1 MKRAVIMGA
10 TSGMGWEVAKI
21 LASKGWTLGIAAR
34 REEKL
39 KELKM
44 LCLGLNSKDGT
55 YQNSRDKNSD
65 DGTNEKGALISR
77 QRIEYQVIDIEQENA
92 PELLKTLI
100 DKIGGMDLYFHGSGV
115 GWQNPELEPQTEL
128 KTCAVNT
135 VGFTRMV
142 TAAWQYFKDIQEKS
156 GDEEERMDDNPHGK
170 NVMDISSAGHI
181 AVISSIAG
189 TKGMGTAP
197 SYSATKSFDNTYIQ
211 ALVQLTHK
219 TRLEDGRRLK
229 IRFTDIRPGFVDTP
243 LLDTT
248 KHHYPMLMDPV
259 KVSRKIVRAIERK
272 KRVAVID
279 WRYKILVFLWRLIPN
294 CIWERI
300 KL

>member
-10 TSGMGWEVAKI
+10 TSGMGREVARI
-21 LASKGWTLGIAAR
+21 LAEKGWTLGIAAR

-39 KELKM
+39 QSLQA
-44 LCLGLNSKDGT
+44 LFP
-55 YQNSRDKNSD
+55 QN
-65 DGTNEKGALISR
+65 
-77 QRIEYQVIDIEQENA
+77 IEYQVIDIEQENA
-92 PELLKTLI
+92 PELLLSLVK
-100 DKIGGMDLYFHGSGV
+100 KIGGMDLYFHGSGV
-115 GWQNPELEPQTEL
+115 GWHNEELDPSVEL

-142 TAAWQYFKDIQEKS
+142 TAAWNYFKEK
-156 GDEEERMDDNPHGK
+156 GG
-170 NVMDISSAGHI
+170 GHI

-189 TKGMGTAP
+189 TKGLGPAP

-211 ALVQLTHK
+211 ALAQLSRSSK
-219 TRLEDGRRLK
+219 IG

-248 KHHYPMLMDPV
+248 KHHYPMLMKPE
-259 KVSRKIVRAIERK
+259 KVARKIVRALERK
-272 KRVAVID
+272 KRVAIID
-279 WRYKILVFLWRLIPN
+279 WRYRILVFFWRLIPN
-294 CIWERI
+294 FIWERI

>member
-10 TSGMGWEVAKI
+10 TSGMGREVASI
-21 LASKGWTLGIAAR
+21 LVRKGWTLGVAGR

-39 KELKM
+39 KELQA
-44 LCLGLNSKDGT
+44 S
-55 YQNSRDKNSD
+55 YPEQ
-65 DGTNEKGALISR
+65 IS
-77 QRIEYQVIDIEQENA
+77 YQVIDIEKEDATERLQA
-92 PELLKTLI
+92 LI

-115 GWQNPELEPQTEL
+115 GWHNEELDRSVEL
-128 KTCAVNT
+128 KTVSTNSL
-135 VGFTRMV
+135 GFTRMID
-142 TAAWQYFKDIQEKS
+142 AAWHYFKDK
-156 GDEEERMDDNPHGK
+156 GG
-170 NVMDISSAGHI
+170 GHI

-189 TKGMGTAP
+189 VKGLGPAP

-211 ALVQLTHK
+211 ALAQLSRK
-219 TRLEDGRRLK
+219 QKLN

-243 LLDTT
+243 LLDIT
-248 KHHYPMLMDPV
+248 KHHYPMLMKQD
-259 KVSRKIVRAIERK
+259 KVARKIVRAVERK

-279 WRYKILVFLWRLIPN
+279 WRYRILVFFWRLIPN

>member
-10 TSGMGWEVAKI
+10 TSGMGQEVARI
-21 LASKGWTLGIAAR
+21 LAGKGWKIGVAGR

-39 KELKM
+39 KELQQ
-44 LCLGLNSKDGT
+44 LSP
-55 YQNSRDKNSD
+55 QS
-65 DGTNEKGALISR
+65 
-77 QRIEYQVIDIEQENA
+77 IEYQVIDIEKENA
-92 PELLKTLI
+92 PELLLSLI

-115 GWQNPELEPQTEL
+115 GWHNEELVLSTEL
-128 KTCAVNT
+128 KTVSTNAL
-135 VGFTRMV
+135 GFTRMV
-142 TAAWQYFKDIQEKS
+142 DSAWHYFRQKGE
-156 GDEEERMDDNPHGK
+156 
-170 NVMDISSAGHI
+170 GHI

-189 TKGMGTAP
+189 VKGLGPAP

-211 ALVQLTHK
+211 ALAQLS
-219 TRLEDGRRLK
+219 RSSGLK

-243 LLDTT
+243 LLDTS
-248 KHHYPMLMDPV
+248 KHHYPMLMDQN
-259 KVSRKIVRAIERK
+259 KVARKIVRAVERK

-279 WRYKILVFLWRLIPN
+279 WRYRILVFFWRLIPN

>member
-10 TSGMGWEVAKI
+10 TSGMGREVARI
-21 LASKGWTLGIAAR
+21 LAEKGWKLGIAAR

-39 KELKM
+39 QSLQA
-44 LCLGLNSKDGT
+44 L
-55 YQNSRDKNSD
+55 YPQN
-65 DGTNEKGALISR
+65 
-77 QRIEYQVIDIEQENA
+77 IEYQVIDIEQENA
-92 PELLKTLI
+92 PELLLSLVE
-100 DKIGGMDLYFHGSGV
+100 KIGGMDLYFHGSGV
-115 GWQNPELEPQTEL
+115 GWHNEELDPSVEL

-142 TAAWQYFKDIQEKS
+142 TAAWNYFKEK
-156 GDEEERMDDNPHGK
+156 GG
-170 NVMDISSAGHI
+170 GHI

-189 TKGMGTAP
+189 TKGLGPAP

-211 ALVQLTHK
+211 ALAQLSRK
-219 TRLEDGRRLK
+219 SKSG

-248 KHHYPMLMDPV
+248 KHHYPMLMKPEIV
-259 KVSRKIVRAIERK
+259 ARKIVRAIERK
-272 KRVAVID
+272 KRVAIID
-279 WRYKILVFLWRLIPN
+279 WRYRILVFFWRLIPN
-294 CIWERI
+294 FIWERI

>member
-10 TSGMGWEVAKI
+10 TSGMGREVARI
-21 LASKGWTLGIAAR
+21 LAEKGWKLGIAAR

-39 KELKM
+39 QSL
-44 LCLGLNSKDGT
+44 
-55 YQNSRDKNSD
+55 Q
-65 DGTNEKGALISR
+65 ALYPQS
-77 QRIEYQVIDIEQENA
+77 IEYQAIDIEQENA
-92 PELLKTLI
+92 PELLLSLVE
-100 DKIGGMDLYFHGSGV
+100 KIGGMDLYFHGSGV
-115 GWQNPELEPQTEL
+115 GWHNEELDPSVEL

-142 TAAWQYFKDIQEKS
+142 TAAWNYFKEK
-156 GDEEERMDDNPHGK
+156 GG
-170 NVMDISSAGHI
+170 GHI

-189 TKGMGTAP
+189 TKGLGPAP

-211 ALVQLTHK
+211 ALAQLSQRSK
-219 TRLEDGRRLK
+219 IS

-248 KHHYPMLMDPV
+248 KHHYPMLMKPE
-259 KVSRKIVRAIERK
+259 KVAKKIVRAIERK
-272 KRVAVID
+272 KRVAIID
-279 WRYKILVFLWRLIPN
+279 WRYRILVFFWRLIPN
-294 CIWERI
+294 FIWERI